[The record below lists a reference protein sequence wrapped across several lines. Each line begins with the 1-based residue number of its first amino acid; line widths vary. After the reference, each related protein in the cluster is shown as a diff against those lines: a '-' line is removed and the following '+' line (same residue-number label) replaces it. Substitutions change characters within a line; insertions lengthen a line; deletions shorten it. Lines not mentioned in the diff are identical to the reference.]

1 MTEPAS
7 PDPRGDT
14 RSRILAAA
22 MSLFSEQ
29 GYAGTS
35 VRDISERLGVTKAA
49 LYYHFP
55 SKETILDAL
64 LEPFVSELGRLVDLV
79 RQSPP
84 PSPRVIIE
92 RFVEALAGPD
102 GVLLVFADDPSVIHR
117 KIGKSDILSL
127 QQALVHGLAGPA
139 PTHLGLLRAYCAV
152 GSLRGGIIGMA
163 IERAQAAARQSTSAD
178 EERGGTGEAVTCSE
192 RLRVLVSQV
201 PRTFTPLVSAAEQG
215 EIVAAALAA
224 LGDDPA
230 VSVSVS
236 VSAADS
242 GAASAAGSGG
252 CGAVGDEGH
261 ESDRSP
267 SGADLTGSQD
277 APVADAGPVA
287 TSCPAHGERPA
298 CREAAASHPPP
309 APDLASVRLH

>member
-1 MTEPAS
+1 MTEPTSPDPAS
-7 PDPRGDT
+7 LDPRGDT

-55 SKETILDAL
+55 SKESILDAL

-84 PSPRVIIE
+84 PPPRIIIE
-92 RFVEALAGPD
+92 RFVEALAGPG

-178 EERGGTGEAVTCSE
+178 EERRSGAGEAVTCSE
-192 RLRVLVSQV
+192 RIRVLVSQV
-201 PRTFTPLVSAAEQG
+201 SRTFTPLVSAAEQG

-230 VSVSVS
+230 DSVSV
-236 VSAADS
+236 
-242 GAASAAGSGG
+242 SAAGSGG

-267 SGADLTGSQD
+267 SGADLTGSRD
-277 APVADAGPVA
+277 APVADAGPVE
-287 TSCPAHGERPA
+287 TSCPAHEERPA
-298 CREAAASHPPP
+298 CREAAAPHRSP